1 VISSK
6 QVERPAGSKAVREF
20 SVKCSQQREEEAPRK
35 KQSFA
40 TGKLA
45 AEVGAE

>member
-1 VISSK
+1 MISPK
-6 QVERPAGSKAVREF
+6 QVEMPAGSKPVWEF

-35 KQSFA
+35 EQSFA
-40 TGKLA
+40 TGKFA